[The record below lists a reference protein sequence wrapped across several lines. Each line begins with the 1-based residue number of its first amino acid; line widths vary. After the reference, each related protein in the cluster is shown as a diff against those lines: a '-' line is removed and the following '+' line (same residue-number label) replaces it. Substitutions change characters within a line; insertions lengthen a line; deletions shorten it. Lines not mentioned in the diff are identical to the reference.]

1 MSLPTAVPPATV
13 PSAARPAF
21 RAVPLTERCHRVYAR
36 RIHACI
42 GISPFN
48 GYFHAQRIAE
58 LAHWAIAEFEQ
69 VHFFVPDS
77 LAVHTLQ
84 AIGYPPDRAAFKAR
98 RQGQYVL
105 NKIATALA
113 ALGVPDPA
121 ERLLTSAALPANP
134 RYAALH
140 QLARQLIAT
149 DPEFRAAC
157 LDAGAWVLD
166 RRLPPGTAA
175 TQAQLLTA
183 SDYLIGEL
191 PLFLDTPG
199 ITGAAQSV
207 FCYHQAPRFLR
218 LLFTHRLAC
227 APQPTQ
233 GFLQVLPV
241 DAAGP
246 NSAAQPS

>member
-1 MSLPTAVPPATV
+1 LSLPIAAPARAAFTAT
-13 PSAARPAF
+13 
-21 RAVPLTERCHRVYAR
+21 PLTDRCHRAYAR
-36 RIHACI
+36 RTHACV

-48 GYFHAQRIAE
+48 GYFHTQRVAD
-58 LAHWAIAEFEQ
+58 LARWAIAEFDQ

-77 LAVHTLQ
+77 LSVHTLQ

-98 RQGQYVL
+98 RQGQYVV
-105 NKIATALA
+105 NKIITALA

-121 ERLLTSAALPANP
+121 GRVLTSAALSANP

-140 QLARQLIAT
+140 ELARQLFAT

-175 TQAQLLTA
+175 TEAQLLTA
-183 SDYLIGEL
+183 SNYLLGEL

-199 ITGAAQSV
+199 ITGTPESV
-207 FCYHQAPRFLR
+207 FCYHQTPRFLR
-218 LLFTHRLAC
+218 LLFGRRLRC
-227 APQPTQ
+227 TPQPTQ
-233 GFLQVLPV
+233 GFLQIR
-241 DAAGP
+241 AADEP
-246 NSAAQPS
+246 IPASTANTA